1 MGFPRRNMINEM
13 TPAELSIYNATQEVE
28 KIGADVKLTEAIVL
42 LTKARELVA
51 DFLDASHPKA
61 NTAIADFISGA
72 TDAGFDD

>member
-13 TPAELSIYNATQEVE
+13 TPAELSIRNAVLEVE

-51 DFLDASHPKA
+51 DYV
-61 NTAIADFISGA
+61 
-72 TDAGFDD
+72 DDNLIVKE